1 MESLMR
7 LLPPLRTRKNPTIA
21 AIVGFVFG
29 GIGIAIYCASLP
41 DVFVCVLWV
50 FLIVA
55 TLPAD
60 VFSLGLPYIV
70 AVLGTAVY
78 GYFRVSA
85 SNARLEGR

>member
-1 MESLMR
+1 MESLMK
-7 LLPPLRTRKNPTIA
+7 LLPPLGARKNPTIA

-50 FLIVA
+50 FLMVA

-60 VFSLGLPYIV
+60 IFSFGLPYVIT
-70 AVLGTAVY
+70 VLATAAY
-78 GYFRVSA
+78 GYLRVSA